1 MAEPEERH
9 YRINSLNMIFAIA
22 SIVLLVA
29 LIWLVSDDYA
39 REWKDYQRKF
49 RELEIEKTRVKYD
62 YAINELDAAGE
73 YKTLES
79 QLNDARKAFAA
90 TCQAEDPA
98 AQEKKLVVENDLLN
112 QKYKFT
118 KAEYDA
124 ARYRYETAQAYA
136 GPHVEKAAE
145 ELKSLEQQ
153 LARLKLDFE
162 RSDEKLAEQKK
173 TADDCG
179 IQLRELE
186 RKERALQQK
195 TKILERK
202 LGKIDPNAMN
212 FTNRIADM
220 VRDLPV
226 IDLAN
231 PNYKIDQ
238 IVIKDITE
246 DLNFSKVSK
255 VDRCVTCHQGIANPD
270 YKDAQQP
277 FRTHPDLGLY
287 LGNDSPHPMDEF
299 GCTVCH
305 GGRGRGT
312 DFVSAAHTP
321 SSAQRAEEWKKKYH
335 WEPLHHWEKPMLP
348 LPNVQAGCFQC
359 HAGQG
364 TIKGAEKLNLG
375 LSLIERSGCYTCHA
389 IDRYKN
395 WPKPGPDL
403 TKLSS
408 KISKKWAYQ
417 WIKSPHTFR
426 PDTWMPA
433 FFDQS
438 NTSDPDSRKRNEQE
452 IHAIVA
458 YLFENNPE
466 YPAVSIPV
474 EGDPQ
479 KGKEIVSSVGCLGCH
494 RIEPRD
500 PGEPIA
506 RDTLRREQGPN
517 LSGLGSKT
525 SKAWLYNWL
534 KNPHSYNPE
543 TKMPNLRLSDE
554 EAAHVAAY
562 LASLRDDVYAQT
574 DVPPVDDAALD
585 QISLDFLTKSGTL
598 DSAQQKLAA
607 MSRDEKLS
615 FAGERL
621 IRHYGCFSCH
631 TIAGFEN
638 EKPIGTEL
646 TEEGSRPVE
655 RLDFGFVH
663 IDHTRQAWF
672 AQKLK
677 DPRIFDHDKVK
688 FPDEKLRMPNFEFS
702 DEEIEA
708 VTTALLGFV
717 KDAPKAKIVPRT
729 PHNLDVE
736 RGQELVRIF
745 NCQGCHKIEKDG
757 GAIQPAVGQWLADY
771 NNVSV
776 NEAGAMA
783 ASFSPPNLIG
793 EGKKV
798 RAQWLFDFL
807 HDPSIIRPWLK
818 VRMPTY
824 AFATDELNDFVKYFA
839 ALDNEESLLLE
850 KFQGAISAEEL
861 EAGAK
866 LFSKD
871 YLDCAKCHIVGAQ
884 MPGGSP
890 ENWAPDFALAR
901 SRLKPQWINE
911 WLKNP
916 QDLLPGTKMPTYFE
930 PDNFDTTGPED
941 ILGGDEHKQIRA
953 LRNYLMTLAEQP
965 DGQTSSSK

>member
-1 MAEPEERH
+1 
-9 YRINSLNMIFAIA
+9 
-22 SIVLLVA
+22 
-29 LIWLVSDDYA
+29 
-39 REWKDYQRKF
+39 
-49 RELEIEKTRVKYD
+49 
-62 YAINELDAAGE
+62 
-73 YKTLES
+73 
-79 QLNDARKAFAA
+79 
-90 TCQAEDPA
+90 
-98 AQEKKLVVENDLLN
+98 
-112 QKYKFT
+112 
-118 KAEYDA
+118 
-124 ARYRYETAQAYA
+124 
-136 GPHVEKAAE
+136 
-145 ELKSLEQQ
+145 
-153 LARLKLDFE
+153 
-162 RSDEKLAEQKK
+162 
-173 TADDCG
+173 
-179 IQLRELE
+179 
-186 RKERALQQK
+186 
-195 TKILERK
+195 
-202 LGKIDPNAMN
+202 
-212 FTNRIADM
+212 
-220 VRDLPV
+220 
-226 IDLAN
+226 
-231 PNYKIDQ
+231 
-238 IVIKDITE
+238 
-246 DLNFSKVSK
+246 
-255 VDRCVTCHQGIANPD
+255 
-270 YKDAQQP
+270 
-277 FRTHPDLGLY
+277 
-287 LGNDSPHPMDEF
+287 
-299 GCTVCH
+299 
-305 GGRGRGT
+305 
-312 DFVSAAHTP
+312 
-321 SSAQRAEEWKKKYH
+321 
-335 WEPLHHWEKPMLP
+335 
-348 LPNVQAGCFQC
+348 
-359 HAGQG
+359 
-364 TIKGAEKLNLG
+364 
-375 LSLIERSGCYTCHA
+375 
-389 IDRYKN
+389 
-395 WPKPGPDL
+395 
-403 TKLSS
+403 
-408 KISKKWAYQ
+408 
-417 WIKSPHTFR
+417 
-426 PDTWMPA
+426 
-433 FFDQS
+433 
-438 NTSDPDSRKRNEQE
+438 
-452 IHAIVA
+452 
-458 YLFENNPE
+458 
-466 YPAVSIPV
+466 
-474 EGDPQ
+474 
-479 KGKEIVSSVGCLGCH
+479 
-494 RIEPRD
+494 
-500 PGEPIA
+500 
-506 RDTLRREQGPN
+506 
-517 LSGLGSKT
+517 
-525 SKAWLYNWL
+525 
-534 KNPHSYNPE
+534 
-543 TKMPNLRLSDE
+543 
-554 EAAHVAAY
+554 
-562 LASLRDDVYAQT
+562 
-574 DVPPVDDAALD
+574 
-585 QISLDFLTKSGTL
+585 LDFLTKSGTL

-776 NEAGAMA
+776 NEAGAMV